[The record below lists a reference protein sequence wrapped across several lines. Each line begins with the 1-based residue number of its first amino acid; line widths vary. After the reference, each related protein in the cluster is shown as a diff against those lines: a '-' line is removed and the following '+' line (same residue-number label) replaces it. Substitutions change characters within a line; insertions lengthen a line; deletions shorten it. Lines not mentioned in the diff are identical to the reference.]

1 MSFSFSSL
9 LHPGPGLY
17 LAVPGPPWKDI
28 EGFSMLKSAF
38 IWEARS
44 LSLMTRSHL
53 CFNRCLL
60 DEWLKSNGEG

>member
-17 LAVPGPPWKDI
+17 LAAPGLPWKDI
-28 EGFSMLKSAF
+28 EGLSMLKSAF

-44 LSLMTRSHL
+44 LSLKTRSHL

-60 DEWLKSNGEG
+60 GLGI